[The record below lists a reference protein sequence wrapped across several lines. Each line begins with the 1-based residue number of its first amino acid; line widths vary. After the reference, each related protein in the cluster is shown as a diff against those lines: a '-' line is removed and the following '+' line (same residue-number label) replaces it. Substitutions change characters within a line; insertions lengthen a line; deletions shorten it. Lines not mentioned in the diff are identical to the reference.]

1 MTWTFRI
8 SIIYTT
14 LSHMTIVSYA
24 ILFTPMVLAFHNEIP
39 DSIGNTVVLICNNQA
54 IMSIT

>member
-1 MTWTFRI
+1 
-8 SIIYTT
+8 
-14 LSHMTIVSYA
+14 MTIVSYA